1 MAGHDRTGS
10 NMSKDLILLAHG
22 SGGRLSHDLVEKLF
36 LRHFGN
42 PILLQLDDSAVMDI
56 PTTQAQASYSMD
68 RQPRIAFSTD
78 SYVVSPLIFPG
89 GDIGKLAVCGTVNDL
104 SMSGAQ
110 PLWLSAGFI
119 IEEGL
124 PLATLEQ
131 IVASMAVTAKAAGV
145 QIVTGDTKVVDRGS
159 ADKLFINTAGVGL
172 VPPGVTIA
180 GNQAQPGDAIL
191 LNGTIGDHGMT
202 IMTQREGLQFA
213 SPLESD
219 CAPLNS
225 LVAGL
230 LQALPAGSVHCLR
243 DPTRGGLATALNEL
257 AMHSQVG
264 IEIDETLLPVREPV
278 RAACELLGLDPL
290 YVANEGKLVAIVA
303 QEVADAGLATLRAH
317 HYGREATIVGHVTE
331 AHPGRVVLRTR
342 LGARRIVDMLV
353 GEQLP
358 RIC

>member
-1 MAGHDRTGS
+1 
-10 NMSKDLILLAHG
+10 MSEERILLAHG
-22 SGGRLSHDLVEKLF
+22 SGGKLSHELVEQLF
-36 LRHFGN
+36 LKHFDN
-42 PILLQLDDSAVMDI
+42 PILLQLEDSAVVDV
-56 PTTQAQASYSMD
+56 PPAGAGAP
-68 RQPRIAFSTD
+68 RPAELQPRIAFSTD
-78 SYVVSPLIFPG
+78 SYVISPLVFPG

-104 SMSGAQ
+104 AMSGAR

-124 PLATLEQ
+124 PLADLEQ
-131 IVASMAVTAKAAGV
+131 IVASMAAAAEHAGV
-145 QIVTGDTKVVDRGS
+145 QIVTGDTKVVNRGS

-172 VPPGVTIA
+172 VSPGIAIA
-180 GNQAQPGDAIL
+180 GDQAQPGDAIL

-219 CAPLNS
+219 CAPLNG

-230 LQALPAGSVHCLR
+230 LEALRVGSVHCLR

-257 AMHSQVG
+257 ATRSQLG
-264 IEIDETLLPVREPV
+264 IEIDETSLPVREPV

-303 QEVADAGLATLRAH
+303 PEAADAALATLCAH
-317 HYGREATIVGHVTE
+317 RYGREATVIGRVVE
-331 AHPGRVVLRTR
+331 AHPGRVVLRTP